1 MIAIV
6 AKHIKSAR
14 RSGLA
19 MRAARWALNYFKS
32 EIIFIQR
39 PYAALMAPRS
49 RRDKDVSVNKAI
61 KPTIRVLEKV
71 TVTFLSY
78 DL

>member
-1 MIAIV
+1 MIANV
-6 AKHIKSAR
+6 AKYIKSAQ

-19 MRAARWALNYFKS
+19 MRAARWALNYFES
-32 EIIFIQR
+32 ETSFTQR

-49 RRDKDVSVNKAI
+49 RRDKDMSGNKAI
-61 KPTIRVLEKV
+61 KQTIRVLEKV